1 MFRQFHHAQDGI
13 NDRSCVAKVRTQ
25 LLARGYPETAPFTL
39 DGASRSTDLHYWL
52 DLYNEPILTFFGS
65 RLR

>member
-1 MFRQFHHAQDGI
+1 MTGVAQ
-13 NDRSCVAKVRTQ
+13 VRTQ